1 MKVSKTALVA
11 TILTLPLAAQP
22 FKLDLGPLEAKASE
36 KLNISLNHS
45 TLQFAA
51 KFLDGK
57 DPEEAQVKK
66 LIEGIDS
73 IDIRTFE
80 SKAAGLWTAADLD
93 RVRNQV
99 RGPQWSRMLQYKST
113 EENETAEVYVREV
126 NKRVM
131 GVVILDA
138 EPGGLT
144 VVSIAGAV
152 DLDSLAELS
161 GHFGMP
167 KLERKRK

>member
-1 MKVSKTALVA
+1 VRGS
-11 TILTLPLAAQP
+11 ILLAAMLALPLAAQP
-22 FKLDLGPLEAKASE
+22 FKLDLGPLEAKATE

-51 KFLDGK
+51 RFLDDK
-57 DPEEAQVKK
+57 DSEDAQVKK
-66 LIEGIDS
+66 VIEGIDS

-80 SKAAGLWTAADLD
+80 SKTPGLWTAADLD

-99 RGPQWSRMLQYKST
+99 RGREWSRMVDYQST
-113 EENETAEVYVREV
+113 TKDESAEVYIREV
-126 NKRVM
+126 NKKMM

-138 EPGGLT
+138 ETKGLT
-144 VVSIAGAV
+144 IVSIAGQL
-152 DLDSLAELS
+152 DPDSLAELS

-167 KLERKRK
+167 RLERKKK